1 MSITAHPA
9 ASAPNGT
16 GHNTG
21 SSARAHSRRG
31 AETPD
36 AIFGQISAASAVKI
50 AVAIVGP
57 LVCALGVLGGIGSF
71 ATVRH
76 LATPW
81 FGGQAW
87 IVPVGVDVGIL
98 ALLAWDLLAEYLGLS
113 WPLLRWAAWTFIAT
127 TVYLNIAAAHG
138 NVTAS
143 IMHAAMPVI
152 FVTVVEGIRH
162 LIRQC
167 TGIVTGTRIERIP
180 VSRWLLAPRTSF
192 LLVRRMVLWH
202 VTSYR
207 DGLQL
212 EFQRSV
218 QVAQLQER
226 YGRWLWRWRAPLQD
240 RLALR
245 LTPAD
250 AVLSLSGSS
259 AAAPE
264 QLADIP
270 DRPDDLL
277 AQLPRRCLVELPKP
291 TATPLSDSD
300 ERLINAATVIL
311 REASGQG
318 KAISQAALARKL
330 RADGHSIGNDRLRW
344 LTVTAHNRL
353 PGEQP
358 D

>member
-143 IMHAAMPVI
+143 IMHAAMPVL

-167 TGIVTGTRIERIP
+167 TGMVTGTRIERIP

-226 YGRWLWRWRAPLQD
+226 YGRWLWRWRAPLPD

-245 LTPAD
+245 LTPAE

-259 AAAPE
+259 AATPE